1 MPLENAARR
10 DQHGGN
16 GGNRMFD
23 LVIKDAEIYDGAGNA
38 PIRGDLGVTA
48 GKITAVGGGL
58 GAAKETVKADGLAL
72 APGIIDGHTHYD
84 AQITWDPF
92 VDPSPALGVTTAVM
106 GNCGFTIAPCKP
118 ADRDLTMRHLT
129 HVEGMSLDALRAGIR
144 WGFESF
150 PQYLDMLQS
159 QGVGPNVACFAG
171 HSAIRTFVMGA
182 EATERKATDEEIGQM
197 VAQVREA
204 MAAGAVG
211 FASST
216 AEAHNGEG
224 GTPMPSRL
232 ADDRELRALVKA
244 MAESGSGVY
253 MLTKG
258 SKTSI
263 PYLEELAVEA
273 KRPVV
278 IAALFHSNTNPTAAF
293 DTLDQV
299 NAARSR
305 GHQLVAQT
313 SCCPLSM
320 DFTFKSP
327 YLFESMQS
335 WKPAMAAHGEEAL
348 KTVYRDPSWRDAVRR
363 ELEAA
368 RGRMVF
374 NGEWD
379 KLFVVETAKAEN
391 QAMEGA
397 TLAELA
403 RKAGKEPLDFILD
416 FALSENLDTAFVA
429 QLLHNDEKAVGRILA
444 DPNTHISLSDAGA
457 HLTFFCDAGFGLH
470 LMGHWSRDLGVLDL
484 PQAVHRLTGQPAR
497 LFGIK
502 NRGLLREGYAADL
515 MLFDPE
521 TVARGAKRRAHDLP
535 AGAARLTTSA
545 VGLHGVWING
555 THVADPKGFCADK
568 TARPGEVI
576 RQFAS

>member
-1 MPLENAARR
+1 
-10 DQHGGN
+10 
-16 GGNRMFD
+16 MFD

-38 PIRGDLGVTA
+38 PVRGDLGVTNGRIA
-48 GKITAVGGGL
+48 AIGGKL

-182 EATERKATDEEIGQM
+182 EATERTATDAEIGQM
-197 VAQVREA
+197 AAQVREA

-244 MAESGSGVY
+244 MAESGNGVY

-293 DTLDQV
+293 TTLDQV

-335 WKPAMAAHGEEAL
+335 WKPAMAAHGDDGPEEGLSRSVVARRGAPRTFGGARPHGVQRRMGQAL
-348 KTVYRDPSWRDAVRR
+348 RGRNRQGREPGDGRRDP
-363 ELEAA
+363 
-368 RGRMVF
+368 GR
-374 NGEWD
+374 
-379 KLFVVETAKAEN
+379 
-391 QAMEGA
+391 
-397 TLAELA
+397 A
-403 RKAGKEPLDFILD
+403 RKEG
-416 FALSENLDTAFVA
+416 
-429 QLLHNDEKAVGRILA
+429 
-444 DPNTHISLSDAGA
+444 
-457 HLTFFCDAGFGLH
+457 
-470 LMGHWSRDLGVLDL
+470 
-484 PQAVHRLTGQPAR
+484 GQ
-497 LFGIK
+497 
-502 NRGLLREGYAADL
+502 
-515 MLFDPE
+515 
-521 TVARGAKRRAHDLP
+521 
-535 AGAARLTTSA
+535 GAARLHPRLRL
-545 VGLHGVWING
+545 VGEPR
-555 THVADPKGFCADK
+555 HVLRGPAPA
-568 TARPGEVI
+568 
-576 RQFAS
+576 Q

>member
-1 MPLENAARR
+1 
-10 DQHGGN
+10 
-16 GGNRMFD
+16 
-23 LVIKDAEIYDGAGNA
+23 
-38 PIRGDLGVTA
+38 
-48 GKITAVGGGL
+48 
-58 GAAKETVKADGLAL
+58 
-72 APGIIDGHTHYD
+72 
-84 AQITWDPF
+84 
-92 VDPSPALGVTTAVM
+92 
-106 GNCGFTIAPCKP
+106 
-118 ADRDLTMRHLT
+118 
-129 HVEGMSLDALRAGIR
+129 
-144 WGFESF
+144 
-150 PQYLDMLQS
+150 
-159 QGVGPNVACFAG
+159 
-171 HSAIRTFVMGA
+171 
-182 EATERKATDEEIGQM
+182 
-197 VAQVREA
+197 
-204 MAAGAVG
+204 
-211 FASST
+211 
-216 AEAHNGEG
+216 
-224 GTPMPSRL
+224 
-232 ADDRELRALVKA
+232 

-293 DTLDQV
+293 NTLDQV

-348 KTVYRDPSWRDAVRR
+348 KRVYRDPTWRDAVRR

-379 KLFVVETAKAEN
+379 KLFVVEVAKAEN

-403 RKAGKEPLDFILD
+403 KKAGKEPLDFILD
-416 FALSENLDTAFVA
+416 FALSENLDTGFVA

-515 MLFDPE
+515 MLFDPR

-555 THVADPKGFCADK
+555 THVADQKGFCVDK
-568 TARPGEVI
+568 AARPGEVI

>member
-1 MPLENAARR
+1 
-10 DQHGGN
+10 
-16 GGNRMFD
+16 MFD
-23 LVIKDAEIYDGAGNA
+23 LVIKDAEIHDGAGSA
-38 PIRGDLGVTA
+38 PVRGDLGVMA
-48 GKITAVGGGL
+48 GKITAVGGKL
-58 GAAKETVKADGLAL
+58 GMAKETVKADGLAL

-92 VDPSPALGVTTAVM
+92 IDPSPALGVTTAVL

-129 HVEGMSLDALRAGIR
+129 HVEGMSLEALRAGIH
-144 WGFESF
+144 WDFESF
-150 PQYLDMLQS
+150 SQYLDMLAR
-159 QGVGPNVACFAG
+159 QGVGPNIACFAG
-171 HSAIRTFVMGA
+171 HSAIRTFVMGE
-182 EATERKATDEEIGQM
+182 EATERVATDEEIGRM
-197 VAQVREA
+197 IALVREA

-211 FASST
+211 FATST

-232 ADDRELRALVKA
+232 ADDKELRALVKA
-244 MAESGSGVY
+244 MGESGRGVY

-258 SKTSI
+258 AKTSI
-263 PYLEELAVEA
+263 PYLEELAIEA
-273 KRPVV
+273 RRPVV
-278 IAALFHSNTNPTAAF
+278 IAALFHSNTNPDAAF
-293 DTLDQV
+293 TWLDQV
-299 NAARSR
+299 NAARAR
-305 GHQLVAQT
+305 GHELVAQT

-335 WKPAMAAHGEEAL
+335 WKPAMAAHDPEGL
-348 KTVYRDPSWRDAVRR
+348 KNVYRDPSWRDAVRR
-363 ELEAA
+363 ELLAS
-368 RGRMVF
+368 RGRLVF

-379 KLFVVETAKAEN
+379 KLFVIETARSAN
-391 QAMEGA
+391 RALEGS

-403 RKAGKEPLDFILD
+403 KKAGKDPLDCILD
-416 FALSENLDTAFVA
+416 FALSEDLDTMFVA

-470 LMGHWSRDLGVLDL
+470 LMGHWSRDLGVLEL
-484 PQAVHRLTGQPAR
+484 PQAVHRLTGQPAK
-497 LFGIK
+497 LFGLG

-555 THVADPKGFCADK
+555 VKVADERGFCTDQK
-568 TARPGEVI
+568 ARPGEVI
-576 RQFAS
+576 RRFAS

>member
-1 MPLENAARR
+1 
-10 DQHGGN
+10 
-16 GGNRMFD
+16 MFD
-23 LVIKDAEIYDGAGNA
+23 LVIRDAEIFDGSGAK
-38 PIRGDLGVTA
+38 PVRGDLGVTDGRIVA
-48 GKITAVGGGL
+48 IGPKL

-92 VDPSPALGVTTAVM
+92 VDPSPALGVTTAVL

-118 ADRDLTMRHLT
+118 ADRDLTMRQLT

-144 WGFESF
+144 WNFESF
-150 PQYLDMLQS
+150 GQYLDMLAR
-159 QGVGPNVACFAG
+159 QGVGLNVACFAG

-182 EATERKATDEEIGQM
+182 DATERTATDAEIDRM
-197 VAQVREA
+197 AALVRES
-204 MAAGAVG
+204 MAAGALG
-211 FASST
+211 FATST

-232 ADDRELRALVKA
+232 ADDREMRTLVRA
-244 MAESGSGVY
+244 MGESGRGVY
-253 MLTKG
+253 MLTRG

-293 DTLDQV
+293 TTLEQV
-299 NAARSR
+299 NAARGR
-305 GHQLVAQT
+305 GRQLVAQT

-335 WKPAMAAHGEEAL
+335 WKPAMAAHGVEAL
-348 KTVYRDPSWRDAVRR
+348 KAVYRDPAWRQAVRQ
-363 ELEAA
+363 EIDAA
-368 RGRMVF
+368 RGRLVF

-379 KLFVVETAKAEN
+379 KLFVVEAAKAEN
-391 QAMEGA
+391 RALEGA
-397 TLAELA
+397 TLADLA
-403 RKAGKEPLDFILD
+403 TKAGKDPLDCILD
-416 FALSENLDTAFVA
+416 FALSENLDTMFVA
-429 QLLHNDEKAVGRILA
+429 QLLHNDESAVGRILA
-444 DPNTHISLSDAGA
+444 DPETHISLSDAGA

-470 LMGHWSRDLGVLDL
+470 LMGHWSRDRGVMDL
-484 PQAVHRLTGQPAR
+484 PQAVHRLTGQPAK
-497 LFGIK
+497 LFGLK
-502 NRGLLREGYAADL
+502 DRGLLREGYAADL
-515 MLFDPE
+515 MLFDPA
-521 TVARGAKRRAHDLP
+521 TVARGPKRRAHDLP

-545 VGLHGVWING
+545 IGLHGVWVNG
-555 THVADPKGFCADK
+555 AKVADAQGFCADP
-568 TARPGEVI
+568 TSRPGEVL

>member
-1 MPLENAARR
+1 
-10 DQHGGN
+10 
-16 GGNRMFD
+16 MFD
-23 LVIKDAEIYDGAGNA
+23 LVIKDAEIHDGAASA
-38 PIRGDLGVTA
+38 PLRGDLGVTGGRIA
-48 GKITAVGGGL
+48 AVGGKL
-58 GAAKETVKADGLAL
+58 GAAKEIVKADGLAL

-92 VDPSPALGVTTAVM
+92 VDPSPALGVTTAIL

-129 HVEGMSLDALRAGIR
+129 HVEGMSLDALRAGIK

-150 PQYLDMLQS
+150 PQYLDMLES

-171 HSAIRTFVMGA
+171 HSAIRTFVMGE
-182 EATERKATDEEIGQM
+182 EATERTATDDEIDAM
-197 VAQVREA
+197 RRHVTEA
-204 MAAGAVG
+204 MASGAVG
-211 FASST
+211 FATST

-232 ADDRELRALVKA
+232 ADDREMRALVRA
-244 MAESGSGVY
+244 MGDSRHGVY

-258 SKTSI
+258 SKTTI

-273 KRPVV
+273 RRPVV
-278 IAALFHSNTNPTAAF
+278 IAALFHSNTNPAAAF
-293 DTLDQV
+293 TWLDQV
-299 NAARSR
+299 NAARAR
-305 GHQLVAQT
+305 GHELVAQT

-335 WKPAMAAHGEEAL
+335 WKPAMAAHDPEAL
-348 KTVYRDPSWRDAVRR
+348 KKVYRDNGWRDAVRR
-363 ELEAA
+363 ELEAS
-368 RGRMVF
+368 RGRLVF

-379 KLFVVETAKAEN
+379 KLFVVETARTEN
-391 QAMEGA
+391 RALEGVP
-397 TLAELA
+397 LAEVAA
-403 RKAGKEPLDFILD
+403 RAGKEPLDCILD
-416 FALSENLDTAFVA
+416 FALSEDLETTFVA

-470 LMGHWSRDLGVLDL
+470 LLGHWSRDLGVLDL
-484 PQAVHRLTGQPAR
+484 PQAVHRLTGQPAK
-497 LFGIK
+497 LFGLEG
-502 NRGLLREGYAADL
+502 RGLLREGHAADL
-515 MLFDPE
+515 MLFDPA
-521 TVARGAKRRAHDLP
+521 TVARGPKRRAHDLP

-555 THVADPKGFCADK
+555 TRVADGGGFCADP
-568 TARPGEVI
+568 ASRPGTVI
-576 RQFAS
+576 RTFTA

>member
-1 MPLENAARR
+1 
-10 DQHGGN
+10 
-16 GGNRMFD
+16 MFD
-23 LVIKDAEIYDGAGNA
+23 LVIKDAEIFDGAGNA
-38 PIRGDLGVTA
+38 PVRGDLGVVGGRIA
-48 GKITAVGGGL
+48 AVGGKL

-129 HVEGMSLDALRAGIR
+129 HVEGMSLDALRAGIH
-144 WGFESF
+144 WEFESF
-150 PQYLDMLQS
+150 PQYLDMLERR
-159 QGVGPNVACFAG
+159 GVGPNVACFAG

-182 EATERKATDEEIGQM
+182 DATERAASDEEIARM
-197 VAQVREA
+197 VVQVRDS

-211 FASST
+211 FATST

-232 ADDRELRALVKA
+232 ADDRELRALVRA
-244 MAESGSGVY
+244 MGESGRGVY

-273 KRPVV
+273 NRPVV

-293 DTLDQV
+293 KTLDQV
-299 NAARSR
+299 NQARAR
-305 GHQLVAQT
+305 GRQLVAQT

-327 YLFESMQS
+327 YLFESMTA
-335 WKPAMAAHGEEAL
+335 WKPAMAAHGAEAL
-348 KTVYRDPSWRDAVRR
+348 KQVYRDPAWREAVRQ
-363 ELEAA
+363 ELAAA
-368 RGRMVF
+368 RGRLVF
-374 NGEWD
+374 NSEWD
-379 KLFVVETAKAEN
+379 KLFVVETAKPEN
-391 QAMEGA
+391 RAMEGA

-403 RKAGKEPLDFILD
+403 RRDGKDPLDFILD
-416 FALSENLDTAFVA
+416 FALSEDLDTMFVA
-429 QLLHNDEKAVGRILA
+429 QLLHNDDKEVGKILA

-484 PQAVHRLTGQPAR
+484 PQAVHRLTGQPAT
-497 LFGIK
+497 LFGIR
-502 NRGLLREGYAADL
+502 NRGFLRDGHAADL
-515 MLFDPE
+515 MLFDPA
-521 TVARGAKRRAHDLP
+521 TVARGPKRRTHDLP

-555 THVADPKGFCADK
+555 TRVADANGFCVDRN
-568 TARPGEVI
+568 ARPGEVI
-576 RQFAS
+576 RDFAA

>member
-1 MPLENAARR
+1 M
-10 DQHGGN
+10 
-16 GGNRMFD
+16 
-23 LVIKDAEIYDGAGNA
+23 
-38 PIRGDLGVTA
+38 
-48 GKITAVGGGL
+48 
-58 GAAKETVKADGLAL
+58 KADGLAL

-129 HVEGMSLDALRAGIR
+129 HVEGMSLDALRAGIN

-150 PQYLDMLQS
+150 PQYLDMLER

-171 HSAIRTFVMGA
+171 HSAIRTFVMG
-182 EATERKATDEEIGQM
+182 EDATERTATDDEIARHGRPGARGDGRRRGRLRDLDRRS
-197 VAQVREA
+197 AQRRGRHADAV
-204 MAAGAVG
+204 AAGRR
-211 FASST
+211 
-216 AEAHNGEG
+216 
-224 GTPMPSRL
+224 P
-232 ADDRELRALVKA
+232 RAA
-244 MAESGSGVY
+244 RAGQARWARAASGVY

-263 PYLEELAVEA
+263 PYLEEFAVEA

-293 DTLDQV
+293 TTLDQI

-335 WKPAMAAHGEEAL
+335 WKPAMAAHDADAL
-348 KTVYRDPSWRDAVRR
+348 KKVYRDPSWRASVRK

-368 RGRMVF
+368 RGRLVF
-374 NGEWD
+374 NSEWD

-391 QAMEGA
+391 RTLEGA
-397 TLAELA
+397 TLAEIA
-403 RKAGKEPLDFILD
+403 KQAGKDPLDCILD
-416 FALSENLDTAFVA
+416 FALSENLDTMFVA

-470 LMGHWSRDLGVLDL
+470 LIGHWSRDLGVLDL
-484 PQAVHRLTGQPAR
+484 PQAVHRLTGQPAK
-497 LFGIK
+497 LFGLQG
-502 NRGLLREGYAADL
+502 RGLLREGYAADL
-515 MLFDPE
+515 MLFDPK
-521 TVARGAKRRAHDLP
+521 TVARGPKTPRPRPAGGRGAAHDLGGRP
-535 AGAARLTTSA
+535 ARRLDQRRAGHRRQGLLCRPNGASGRSDQAVRSLTASGNR
-545 VGLHGVWING
+545 VSM
-555 THVADPKGFCADK
+555 
-568 TARPGEVI
+568 PGETTTPV
-576 RQFAS
+576 RDATLAAC

>member
-1 MPLENAARR
+1 
-10 DQHGGN
+10 
-16 GGNRMFD
+16 MFD
-23 LVIKDAEIYDGAGNA
+23 LVIKDAEIFDGSGAKSTH
-38 PIRGDLGVTA
+38 GDLAVA
-48 GKITAVGGGL
+48 NGKIAAIGPKL

-92 VDPSPALGVTTAVM
+92 VDPSPALGVTTAVL

-118 ADRDLTMRHLT
+118 ADRDLTMRNLT

-144 WGFESF
+144 WEFESF
-150 PQYLDMLQS
+150 PQYLDMLERL
-159 QGVGPNVACFAG
+159 GVGPNVACFSG
-171 HSAIRTFVMGA
+171 HSSVRTWVMGA
-182 EATERKATDEEIGQM
+182 EATERTASDQEIAHM
-197 VAQVREA
+197 AALVREA
-204 MAAGAVG
+204 MAAGAIG

-232 ADDRELRALVKA
+232 ADDKELRTLVKA
-244 MAESGSGVY
+244 MGESGRGVY

-263 PYLEELAVEA
+263 PYLEGIAAEA

-293 DTLDQV
+293 STLAQV
-299 NAARSR
+299 NEARAR
-305 GHQLVAQT
+305 GHKLVAQT

-327 YLFESMQS
+327 YLFESMVA
-335 WKPAMAAHGEEAL
+335 WKPAMAAHSDAEL
-348 KTVYRDPSWRDAVRR
+348 KKIYADPSWRAAVKQ
-363 ELEAA
+363 ELAER
-368 RGRMVF
+368 RGRLVF

-391 QAMEGA
+391 RRLEGA
-397 TLAELA
+397 TLAQA
-403 RKAGKEPLDFILD
+403 SKGSGKDPMDYMLD
-416 FALSENLDTAFVA
+416 FALSEDLETMFVA
-429 QLLHNDEKAVGRILA
+429 QLLHNDEKEVGKILA
-444 DPNTHISLSDAGA
+444 DPDTHISLSDAGA

-470 LMGHWSRDLGVLDL
+470 LLGHWSRDLGVLDL
-484 PQAVHRLTGQPAR
+484 PQAVHRLSGQPAR
-497 LFGIK
+497 LFGIEG
-502 NRGLLREGYAADL
+502 RGLLREGYAADL
-515 MLFDPE
+515 MLFDPK
-521 TVARGAKRRAHDLP
+521 TVARGPKRRAHDLP
-535 AGAARLTTSA
+535 AGAARLTADA

-555 THVADPKGFCADK
+555 QHVTDANGFCADPK
-568 TARPGEVI
+568 SRPGRVL
-576 RQFAS
+576 RSFSA

>member
-1 MPLENAARR
+1 
-10 DQHGGN
+10 
-16 GGNRMFD
+16 MFD
-23 LVIKDAEIYDGAGNA
+23 LVIKDAQIFDGSGAK
-38 PIRGDLGVTA
+38 PVPGDLGVRD
-48 GKITAVGGGL
+48 GKIAAIGSTL

-92 VDPSPALGVTTAVM
+92 VDPSPALGVTTAVL

-144 WGFESF
+144 WEFESF
-150 PQYLDMLQS
+150 PQYLDMLAR
-159 QGVGPNVACFAG
+159 QGVGPNIACFAG

-182 EATERKATDEEIGQM
+182 DATERAATDDEIAQM
-197 VAQVREA
+197 VALVRDA

-232 ADDRELRALVKA
+232 ADDKELRALVKA
-244 MAESGSGVY
+244 MGESGRGVY

-273 KRPVV
+273 RRPVV

-293 DTLDQV
+293 ATLDQV
-299 NAARSR
+299 NAARAR
-305 GHQLVAQT
+305 GHALVAQT

-320 DFTFKSP
+320 DFTFRSP
-327 YLFESMQS
+327 YLFESMQA
-335 WKPAMAAHGEEAL
+335 WKPAMAAHGKQAL
-348 KTVYRDPSWRDAVRR
+348 RKVYSDPAWREAVRR
-363 ELEAA
+363 ELQAS
-368 RGRMVF
+368 RGRLVF
-374 NGEWD
+374 NSEWD
-379 KLFVVETAKAEN
+379 KLFVVETAKVEN
-391 QAMEGA
+391 RALEGA

-403 RKAGKEPLDFILD
+403 KKANKDPLDCILD
-416 FALSENLDTAFVA
+416 FALSEDLDTMFVA
-429 QLLHNDEKAVGRILA
+429 QLLHNDETAVGRILA

-470 LMGHWSRDLGVLDL
+470 LLGHWSRDLGVLDL
-484 PQAVHRLTGQPAR
+484 PQAVHRLTGQPAK
-497 LFGIK
+497 LFGIPG
-502 NRGLLREGYAADL
+502 RGLLREGYAADL
-515 MLFDPE
+515 MLFDPA
-521 TVARGAKRRAHDLP
+521 TVARAPNRRAHDLP
-535 AGAARLTTSA
+535 AGAARLTTGA
-545 VGLHGVWING
+545 VGLQGVWVNG
-555 THVADPKGFCADK
+555 AKLADEKGLCADPA
-568 TARPGEVI
+568 ARPGAVL
-576 RQFAS
+576 RAFDA

>member
-1 MPLENAARR
+1 
-10 DQHGGN
+10 
-16 GGNRMFD
+16 MFD
-23 LVIKDAEIYDGAGNA
+23 LVIKDAEIFDGSGAK
-38 PIRGDLGVTA
+38 PVRGDLGVT
-48 GKITAVGGGL
+48 GGRITEIGSRL

-92 VDPSPALGVTTAVM
+92 VDPSPALGVTTAVL

-118 ADRDLTMRHLT
+118 QDRDLTMRHLT
-129 HVEGMSLDALRAGIR
+129 HVEGMSLDALRAGIK

-150 PQYLDMLQS
+150 PQYLDMLAR

-171 HSAIRTFVMGA
+171 HSAIRTFVMG
-182 EATERKATDEEIGQM
+182 EQATERTATGDEIAKM
-197 VAQVREA
+197 ADLVRES

-232 ADDRELRALVKA
+232 ADDKELRALVNA
-244 MAESGSGVY
+244 MGEGGKGVY

-263 PYLEELAVEA
+263 PYLEEIAAEA
-273 KRPVV
+273 RRPVV

-293 DTLDQV
+293 TTLDQV

-320 DFTFKSP
+320 DFSFRSP
-327 YLFESMQS
+327 YLFESMQA
-335 WKPAMAAHGEEAL
+335 WKPAMAAHDPAEL
-348 KTVYRDPSWRDAVRR
+348 KKIYSDPSWRASVRN
-363 ELEAA
+363 ELAER
-368 RGRMVF
+368 RGRLLF
-374 NGEWD
+374 NSEWN
-379 KLFVVETAKAEN
+379 KLFVVETAKEEN
-391 QAMEGA
+391 RKLEGS
-397 TLAELA
+397 TLAEMA
-403 RKAGKEPLDFILD
+403 KQAGKDPLDCILD
-416 FALSENLDTAFVA
+416 FALSENLDTLFVA
-429 QLLHNDEKAVGRILA
+429 QLLHNDDKEVGKILA

-457 HLTFFCDAGFGLH
+457 HLTFFCDAAFGLH
-470 LMGHWSRDLGVLDL
+470 LLGHWSRDLGVLDL
-484 PQAVHRLTGQPAR
+484 PQAVHRLSGQPAQ
-497 LFGIK
+497 LFGLQG
-502 NRGLLREGYAADL
+502 RGLLKQGYAADL
-515 MLFDPE
+515 MLFDPK
-521 TVARGAKRRAHDLP
+521 TVARGPKRRAHDLP

-555 THVADPKGFCADK
+555 AQVTDANGFCAGPK
-568 TARPGEVI
+568 SRPGEVL
-576 RQFAS
+576 RSFAA